1 VVYYIDKCLQ
11 EVKVITGLTEPVISM
26 TSIYNYTDYRKFLK
40 DRFAEMKEANRS
52 FTYRYLAS
60 KAGFKSPGFFTQVL
74 QDKVRL
80 SKRLIPNLS
89 KVFELKPSEANYFE
103 LMVHYNQ
110 SDSHELKKQ
119 FFEKMVNTK
128 KSQVIHVDSD
138 MYEFYDKWYYSA
150 LRAVLHYSPFD
161 GDYKKLAKTIVPS
174 ISPAEAKKAVMVLE
188 RLGFLKKNETGLY
201 ELTTKHISTGLD
213 TDAVI
218 INNFL
223 INTLDIAKNAFYQF
237 PKEKRSFSALTAS
250 ISGPG
255 YEKIKQRINEFRAEL
270 VDIISKDDNIDRVYQ
285 MNFQLFPLTNV
296 REEEK
301 R

>member
-1 VVYYIDKCLQ
+1 
-11 EVKVITGLTEPVISM
+11 
-26 TSIYNYTDYRKFLK
+26 
-40 DRFAEMKEANRS
+40 MKEANRS